1 MSRCASATKAYL
13 IIKYRRH
20 VAPAT
25 TDSIIRNAIT
35 PGIADIF
42 LMPHGGGG
50 MWRGGPPYRGQ
61 ALRFCFASLPI
72 SPRSIPFVRRR
83 PIAIVN
89 HVFGSV
95 VIIIVGSYHKIRDL
109 VPYDTCAR
117 NK

>member
-1 MSRCASATKAYL
+1 M
-13 IIKYRRH
+13 
-20 VAPAT
+20 APGT

-42 LMPHGGGG
+42 FMPRGGGG
-50 MWRGGPPYRGQ
+50 MWSGSPRIVGS
-61 ALRFCFASLPI
+61 ALRFRFASLPI
-72 SPRSIPFVRRR
+72 SPRSIPFVRKC

-89 HVFGSV
+89 HVFGSA
-95 VIIIVGSYHKIRDL
+95 VIVIVGSYHKIRAL

>member
-1 MSRCASATKAYL
+1 M
-13 IIKYRRH
+13 
-20 VAPAT
+20 VPVT
-25 TDSIIRNAIT
+25 TDSIVRNAIT

-42 LMPHGGGG
+42 LMPRGGGADG
-50 MWRGGPPYRGQ
+50 VVVPRIVGS
-61 ALRFCFASLPI
+61 ALRSRFASLPI

-89 HVFGSV
+89 HVFGSA
-95 VIIIVGSYHKIRDL
+95 VIVIVGSYHKIRAL

>member
-1 MSRCASATKAYL
+1 M
-13 IIKYRRH
+13 
-20 VAPAT
+20 APVI

-42 LMPHGGGG
+42 LMPRGGGG
-50 MWRGGPPYRGQ
+50 VWRGGSRIVGS
-61 ALRFCFASLPI
+61 ALRFRFANLPI

-89 HVFGSV
+89 HAFGSA
-95 VIIIVGSYHKIRDL
+95 VIVIVGSYHKIRAL